1 MIFCKFTISLFHFN
15 NCIILHNCCYLY
27 LVLSS
32 FRTNYRSILSESTG
46 ETDVLDNFII
56 DNYIDFTK
64 LNVSDPDLPLEEAI
78 NFVEIVKNDL
88 FSRVPAIQ
96 ARVSSVSLAEESLTL
111 RFGKRVVLSFFLF
124 YGP

>member
-1 MIFCKFTISLFHFN
+1 M
-15 NCIILHNCCYLY
+15 Y